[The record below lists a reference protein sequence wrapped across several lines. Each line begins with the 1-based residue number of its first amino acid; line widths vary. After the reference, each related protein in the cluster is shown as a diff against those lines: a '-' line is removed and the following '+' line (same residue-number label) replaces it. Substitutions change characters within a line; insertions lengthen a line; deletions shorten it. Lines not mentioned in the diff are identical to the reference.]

1 MKDIDWN
8 KLVITDEIMDYV
20 VVRYG
25 KTNCKGY
32 DSLFGIIVDDIW
44 NKFKEDPKVLEVA
57 ALVVSERFQKLQRFQ
72 RLSNVSNV
80 AYGDSDPVIIVF
92 GLEGN
97 VNEKFVVIV
106 VSSTE
111 EISSDEGF
119 SFLYNEDD
127 DIDSDNDSDSSIYE
141 EEKVA
146 SKPKHASKPT
156 FSYTNDDDDD
166 DIDSDTDSESSIYEE
181 PKDAS
186 KTKVA

>member
-20 VVRYG
+20 VVRYE

-32 DSLFGIIVDDIW
+32 DSLFGIIVDDMW
-44 NKFKEDPKVLEVA
+44 NKFKEDPKVPEVA
-57 ALVVSERFQKLQRFQ
+57 ALVVSEVAKAYI
-72 RLSNVSNV
+72 V
-80 AYGDSDPVIIVF
+80 AYGDS
-92 GLEGN
+92 N
-97 VNEKFVVIV
+97 HVIV
-106 VSSTE
+106 ISSTE

-119 SFLYNEDD
+119 SFSDNEDD
-127 DIDSDNDSDSSIYE
+127 DLDSDNDSDSSIYE

-166 DIDSDTDSESSIYEE
+166 DLDSDSDSESSIYEE
-181 PKDAS
+181 PKAAS
-186 KTKVA
+186 KTKVASKKLHQNQ